1 MKLNILESSDKKA
14 NIELIGESETLANLL
29 RKNLW
34 DVGVEQAAFIREH
47 PYLSVPK
54 IIVYGKNPMKALD
67 NAAQK
72 IIDQAKE
79 FQIEFKRA
87 LEK

>member
-1 MKLNILESSDKKA
+1 MKLNILENSDNKA
-14 NIELIGESETLANLL
+14 NIEMIGESETLANLL

-34 DVGVEQAAFIREH
+34 DVGVEQAVFIREH
-47 PYLSVPK
+47 PYLSMPK

-67 NAAQK
+67 NAAQR
-72 IIDQAKE
+72 IIDQAKD

-87 LEK
+87 LAK